1 MAGCGRSLAFV
12 GVAFAFLVAASCW
25 AASPKGLATGD
36 AALLCKQAKAFEGA
50 SALAAQ
56 YAGSLFAMAAE
67 AAANAASVE
76 GAAQVTQ
83 AWLAQEGTAAV
94 GENEGGRGKST
105 ARSAADAFLRDAKQA
120 ATQLAT
126 KALELVC
133 AGRTAAESHAAL
145 SGYLLTLGA
154 VATSSASGNGYSC
167 LAAGTK
173 VEAEGTIK
181 TNAHKLVHDICTQHV
196 SLATGKLTAVTQ
208 ALKDR
213 VALTT
218 GSESEKPGSGRGGND
233 ECPLLGL
240 AATNNQAYA
249 GLVLKQAR
257 NAVEDLTGTPT
268 KKSNTDITLGL
279 HVKVS
284 SVSPG
289 TIAFVERQQQNQTRT
304 ALIALLTD
312 AEKWIKNTAGPCS
325 TESKTC
331 DAQQAQQHVAASVAE
346 ANTTM
351 HQQTQQDTEEQ
362 KDTLN
367 VRTTTSRDSTGT
379 QPRAQAQARGTAHS
393 TQGDR
398 AQAEQTTSETAAK
411 TRAHSLL
418 ALLVAT
424 HFAVPGAPQATQ

>member
-12 GVAFAFLVAASCW
+12 AVAFAFLVAASCW

-36 AALLCKQAKAFEGA
+36 AALLCRQAKAFEGA

-83 AWLAQEGTAAV
+83 AWLAQAGTAAV
-94 GENEGGRGKST
+94 GENEGGRGGWKQAKSD
-105 ARSAADAFLRDAKQA
+105 ARSPADAFLRDAKQA

-126 KALELVC
+126 KALELVS

-218 GSESEKPGSGRGGND
+218 SSESDKQGTGRNGND

-240 AATNNQAYA
+240 AATTNQAYA
-249 GLVLKQAR
+249 GLVLKHAGG
-257 NAVEDLTGTPT
+257 ATEDLTG
-268 KKSNTDITLGL
+268 
-279 HVKVS
+279 
-284 SVSPG
+284 
-289 TIAFVERQQQNQTRT
+289 
-304 ALIALLTD
+304 
-312 AEKWIKNTAGPCS
+312 
-325 TESKTC
+325 
-331 DAQQAQQHVAASVAE
+331 
-346 ANTTM
+346 
-351 HQQTQQDTEEQ
+351 
-362 KDTLN
+362 
-367 VRTTTSRDSTGT
+367 
-379 QPRAQAQARGTAHS
+379 
-393 TQGDR
+393 
-398 AQAEQTTSETAAK
+398 
-411 TRAHSLL
+411 
-418 ALLVAT
+418 
-424 HFAVPGAPQATQ
+424 